1 MADNKENK
9 NNDNDTHLAIGM
21 SFGLSIGMMI
31 GVIMDNIPICMCI
44 GLALGTCIG
53 AFLSTSKKEKND
65 TTGDENDKED
75 K

>member
-9 NNDNDTHLAIGM
+9 NNDNDTLLAIGM
-21 SFGLSIGMMI
+21 PLGLSIGMMI
-31 GVIMDNIPICMCI
+31 GVIMDNIPKCMCI

-65 TTGDENDKED
+65 TDKED